1 MDINGNTLLHLA
13 AKYDSYNIALL
24 LKNIYSEESQDV
36 EDRNIAIEKSAS
48 PYSGTYSKKDQ
59 YLFFDVNKTNN

>member
-48 PYSGTYSKKDQ
+48 PYSGTYSKKD
-59 YLFFDVNKTNN
+59 